1 MAGGKERRGQA
12 VTAEFEKAGIT
23 ITSAQEQQLKK
34 LAGYMVEY
42 NKHTNLTRITEPA
55 EITEKH
61 YIDSIL
67 PLTMTDVPRGT
78 KCIDVGAGAGFPSLP
93 MKIYRPDLE
102 FTLLDSGNKRIAYLE
117 SACELLGIR
126 CDTLHAR
133 GEDAGR
139 DAKYRGKFGMA
150 TARAVAQLNVLC
162 EYCMPFVRVGGIFLA
177 LKGEKDETD
186 IAKNAVAA
194 LGGEIET
201 VKKYNLPG
209 GDSRSLIVIRKVSDT
224 PAQYPR
230 VSAKIAKKP
239 L

>member
-1 MAGGKERRGQA
+1 M
-12 VTAEFEKAGIT
+12 TAEFEKAGIT
-23 ITSAQEQQLKK
+23 LTPEQAEQLQK
-34 LAGYMVEY
+34 LADYMVEY

-55 EITEKH
+55 EIIEKH

-67 PLTMTDVPRGT
+67 PLTMADVPHGT
-78 KCIDVGAGAGFPSLP
+78 ICIDVGAGAGFPSLP
-93 MKIYRPDLE
+93 MKIYRPDLA

-117 SACELLGIR
+117 SACALLGIECR
-126 CDTLHAR
+126 TLHAR

-139 DAKYRGKFGMA
+139 DKQYRAKFGLA

-162 EYCMPFVRVGGIFLA
+162 EYCMPFVQTGGIFLA

-186 IAKNAVAA
+186 IARRAIST
-194 LGGEIET
+194 LGGELED
-201 VKKYNLPG
+201 VKKYTLPG
-209 GDSRSLIVIRKVSDT
+209 GDKRSLVLIRKVTDT
-224 PAQYPR
+224 PPQYPR

>member
-1 MAGGKERRGQA
+1 MPDIYEA
-12 VTAEFEKAGIT
+12 AGIT
-23 ITSAQEQQLKK
+23 LTPEKSEMLDK
-34 LAGYMVEY
+34 LAAYMVEY

-67 PLTMTDVPRGT
+67 PLTMVDVPRGT

-93 MKIYRPDLE
+93 MKIYRDDLE
-102 FTLLDSGNKRIAYLE
+102 FTLLDSGNKRIAYLK
-117 SACELLGIR
+117 SACELLGIE
-126 CDTLHAR
+126 CAALHAR

-139 DAKYRGKFGMA
+139 ESRYREKYGLA

-162 EYCMPFVRVGGIFLA
+162 EYCMPFVEVGGLFLA

-186 IAKNAVAA
+186 TARNAVKT
-194 LGGEIET
+194 LGGKIEDI
-201 VKKYNLPG
+201 KKYSLPS
-209 GDSRSLIVIRKVSDT
+209 GDKRSLIVIRKVAPT
-224 PAQYPR
+224 PPQYPR
-230 VSAKIAKKP
+230 VSAKIAKKA